1 MFDDHANTVDLPLPR
16 NQFDSTVCVNSLS
29 QGLDGSLYTD
39 VLNVFLTFG
48 GATSFLRRK
57 YSKDLS
63 GVDIAV
69 TGVPFDQAVTNR
81 PGTRLGPRA
90 IREASSLQA
99 PDAPYGWDFD
109 VLSEFAIVDY
119 GDVAFDYAKVSEF
132 PDTLTAHIKGI
143 LDAGVASVALGGDHY
158 VTYPILK
165 AYAEKYGPISLL
177 QFDAHTDTW
186 ADDDMDRIDHGT
198 MFYKAV
204 KTGIV
209 DPATSV
215 QVGIRT
221 TNEDTLGVNIIDAA
235 QVHEQGPAETVR
247 QIKAI
252 LGDRPCYLTWDIDA
266 LDPAYA
272 PGTGTPVWGG
282 LTSAQAAAMLRRL
295 AGINIVGG
303 DVVEV
308 SPPYDTTGATA
319 IAGAHVA
326 TELLQLIGHR
336 LRNG

>member
-1 MFDDHANTVDLPLPR
+1 MALEDAAKQMDMAFTREDLKGP
-16 NQFDSTVCVNSLS
+16 S
-29 QGLDGSLYTD
+29 YE
-39 VLNVFLTFG
+39 LTFG

-57 YSKDLS
+57 YTKDLT

-90 IREASSLQA
+90 IREASALQA

-109 VLSEFAIVDY
+109 VLSEFAIADY
-119 GDVAFDYAKVSEF
+119 GDLAFDYGHVSQF
-132 PDTLTAHIKGI
+132 PAALTAHIKTI
-143 LDAGVASVALGGDHY
+143 LDAGAASVVLGGDHY
-158 VTYPILK
+158 ISFPILK
-165 AYAEKYGPISLL
+165 AYSEKYGPISLL

-204 KTGIV
+204 KSGIV

-221 TNEDTLGVNIIDAA
+221 TNEDTMGVNIIDARE
-235 QVHEQGPAETVR
+235 VHEKGPQATVAK
-247 QIKAI
+247 IKEI
-252 LGDRPCYLTWDIDA
+252 LGDRPCYLTFDIDA
-266 LDPAYA
+266 LDPAFA

-282 LTSAQAAAMLRRL
+282 LTSAQTSIMLRDL
-295 AGINIVGG
+295 AGINIMGG

-308 SPPYDTTGATA
+308 SPPFDTTGATA

-326 TELLQLIGHR
+326 TEILSLLGHR
-336 LRNG
+336 MRTA

>member
-1 MFDDHANTVDLPLPR
+1 MALEDAAKQMDMAFTREDLKGP
-16 NQFDSTVCVNSLS
+16 S
-29 QGLDGSLYTD
+29 YE
-39 VLNVFLTFG
+39 LTFG

-57 YSKDLS
+57 YTKDLT

-90 IREASSLQA
+90 IREASALQA

-109 VLSEFAIVDY
+109 VLCEFAIADY
-119 GDVAFDYAKVSEF
+119 GDLAFDYGHVSQF
-132 PDTLTAHIKGI
+132 PAALTAHIKTI
-143 LDAGVASVALGGDHY
+143 LDAGAASVVLGGDHY
-158 VTYPILK
+158 ISFPILK

-186 ADDDMDRIDHGT
+186 QDDDMDRIDHGT

-204 KTGIV
+204 KSGIV
-209 DPATSV
+209 DPSTSV

-221 TNEDTLGVNIIDAA
+221 TNEDTMGVNIIDARE
-235 QVHEQGPAETVR
+235 VHEKGPQATVAK
-247 QIKAI
+247 IKEI
-252 LGDRPCYLTWDIDA
+252 LGDRPCYLTFDIDA
-266 LDPAYA
+266 LDPAFA

-282 LTSAQAAAMLRRL
+282 LTSAQTSIMLRDL
-295 AGINIVGG
+295 AGINIMGG

-308 SPPYDTTGATA
+308 SPPFDTTGATA

-326 TELLQLIGHR
+326 TEILSLLGHR
-336 LRNG
+336 MRTA

>member
-1 MFDDHANTVDLPLPR
+1 MGLEDAAHHVDDAFTRTDLKGPS
-16 NQFDSTVCVNSLS
+16 FES
-29 QGLDGSLYTD
+29 
-39 VLNVFLTFG
+39 TFG

-57 YSKDLS
+57 YTKDLT

-81 PGTRLGPRA
+81 PGTRFGPRA
-90 IREASSLQA
+90 IREASALQ
-99 PDAPYGWDFD
+99 PYDPPYGWDFD
-109 VLSEFAIVDY
+109 VLSEFAIADY
-119 GDVAFDYAKVSEF
+119 GDLAFDYGHVSKF
-132 PDTLTAHIKGI
+132 PAALTAHIKGI
-143 LDAGVASVALGGDHY
+143 LDAGAASLVLGGDHY
-158 VTYPILK
+158 ISFPILK

-177 QFDAHTDTW
+177 QFDAHSDTW
-186 ADDDMDRIDHGT
+186 PDDDMERIDHGT

-215 QVGIRT
+215 QVGIRS
-221 TNEDTLGVNIIDAA
+221 TNEDTLGVTTLDARW
-235 QVHEQGPAETVR
+235 VHENGPQATVKRIKEVQG
-247 QIKAI
+247 
-252 LGDRPCYLTWDIDA
+252 GRPTYLTWDIDA

-282 LTSAQAAAMLRRL
+282 LTSAQASIMLRDL

-308 SPPYDTTGATA
+308 SPPFDTTGATA

-326 TELLQLIGHR
+326 TEILCLLGHR
-336 LRNG
+336 MRTS